1 MSDVR
6 CICYMTKRQITKWVS
21 GSFDK
26 YIGHRTWDIPT
37 FDIRGLP

>member
-1 MSDVR
+1 MSHLVF
-6 CICYMTKRQITKWVS
+6 

-37 FDIRGLP
+37 SDIGGDGVVIPN